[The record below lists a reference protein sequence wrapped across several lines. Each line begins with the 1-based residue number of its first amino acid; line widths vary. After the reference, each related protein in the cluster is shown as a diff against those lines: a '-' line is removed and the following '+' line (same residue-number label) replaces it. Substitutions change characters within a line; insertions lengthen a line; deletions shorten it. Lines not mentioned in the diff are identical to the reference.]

1 MKTRERN
8 LIDTDHIGLTQMSLY
23 LEGNRLFSPMS
34 GSYVIVKAT
43 CMNKTRSINL
53 SGRDEVDLSIGAEFG
68 HSVSIS
74 DKREV
79 VISAA
84 KYGCEKKSFCD
95 LKWGSGMVEPRG
107 LMKVQDRVNF

>member
-79 VISAA
+79 VYLQQNMDAR
-84 KYGCEKKSFCD
+84 KNLF
-95 LKWGSGMVEPRG
+95 VT
-107 LMKVQDRVNF
+107 

>member
-23 LEGNRLFSPMS
+23 LEGNRLLSPMS

-79 VISAA
+79 VYLQQNMDAR
-84 KYGCEKKSFCD
+84 KNLF
-95 LKWGSGMVEPRG
+95 VT
-107 LMKVQDRVNF
+107 